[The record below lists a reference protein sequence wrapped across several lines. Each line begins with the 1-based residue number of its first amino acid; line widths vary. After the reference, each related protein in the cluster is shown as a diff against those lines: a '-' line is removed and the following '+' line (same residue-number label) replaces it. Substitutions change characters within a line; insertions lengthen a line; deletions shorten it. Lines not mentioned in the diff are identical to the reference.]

1 MINMMHHPYI
11 RIFSLLSPNF
21 TSIYVIIIETC
32 PFLSLAGKTNSDNV
46 FILPNYHVS
55 KVD

>member
-21 TSIYVIIIETC
+21 SIYVIIIETC
-32 PFLSLAGKTNSDNV
+32 PFLSLVGKTNSDNV